1 MKNTIILLGLV
12 ILLPFL
18 SSAQADKHQLKV
30 SDEIAKYLDPAYP
43 KLINTG
49 NKNED
54 HAKWSQAMDKY
65 AIEHPSYPKYVST
78 GSTADD
84 ENTFQLAIEFW
95 FMRNPYYP
103 QYIDTGK
110 PTDDYAN
117 WVKSKEEW
125 CNRYPDVCK
134 IVDSYQH

>member
-65 AIEHPSYPKYVST
+65 AIEHPSYPKY
-78 GSTADD
+78 D